1 MVAKSEVKAQKIT
14 TTKHPLETLDN
25 KASTEATKTHR
36 HGKASADGAK
46 ALTIAKHLHARGP
59 KQHRRQSLRL
69 SNKTIDATKRP
80 RMGPTRSQQQ
90 SICMRGGLTAA
101 KHPLQP
107 TKHHPSNENHR
118 RGKAS
123 AEWSNTLTAAKHL
136 HARRPRQH
144 WWRSVRLSNKAINTG
159 KHPRMGPTRSQ
170 QHNICMRGGLSDDY
184 GYTTTN

>member
-1 MVAKSEVKAQKIT
+1 MDYQRTPTTQTKVGKKRGTLHRTTPRNLYKGLNTMVAKSEVKAQKIT
-14 TTKHPLETLDN
+14 TAKHPLETLDN

-90 SICMRGGLTAA
+90 SICMRGERKATDINSR
-101 KHPLQP
+101 QQSI
-107 TKHHPSNENHR
+107 HPSNENHR

-123 AEWSNTLTAAKHL
+123 ADGANTLTAAKHL
-136 HARRPRQH
+136 HARGPKQH
-144 WWRSVRLSNKAINTG
+144 W
-159 KHPRMGPTRSQ
+159 
-170 QHNICMRGGLSDDY
+170 C
-184 GYTTTN
+184 